1 MNNTLKIKDHL
12 ARHIAFYSFD
22 KVSSRGRTLY
32 KNDKVVF
39 QNYDGKNDVWKFI
52 VIGSREYHVIIKGV
66 NSLDIKHSCSCPYDW
81 GSLCKHAVA
90 ALLFIA
96 NNLNKPFNDGVDAQL
111 KQKEYRFGDNFGFEI
126 SDYKNMSVEFVK
138 KNSTEL
144 NLSRINFERVLMNNI
159 LKITDTSISFYSWD
173 NIYRLKFYKED
184 DKVFIT
190 SPEAKTTNK
199 LTLVETECLMMIALS
214 PMPEFLHEVF

>member
-1 MNNTLKIKDHL
+1 
-12 ARHIAFYSFD
+12 
-22 KVSSRGRTLY
+22 
-32 KNDKVVF
+32 
-39 QNYDGKNDVWKFI
+39 
-52 VIGSREYHVIIKGV
+52 
-66 NSLDIKHSCSCPYDW
+66 
-81 GSLCKHAVA
+81 
-90 ALLFIA
+90 
-96 NNLNKPFNDGVDAQL
+96 
-111 KQKEYRFGDNFGFEI
+111 KEYRFGDNFGFEI

-214 PMPEFLHEVF
+214 PMPEFLHEVFSGTVMSKQKYFL